1 MEVQMRAVWDID
13 FCIFDAV
20 SVAEEKF
27 ITATH
32 MPTGKVIELDNQSA
46 LWGDWRKKD
55 GGWIGIQNKLAGN
68 DFYKAEDFTVVPGH
82 RPRPFKT
89 RLEDEEGNIV
99 VGEMS
104 PFEGARKILDD
115 KIKSVHKQLGITS
128 YVCYTGRGEVFR
140 HDKAT
145 LLPYKGQREDMLRP
159 LLLDR
164 MKDYVVEHHN
174 GILVTG
180 PAETNIEADDAVSMA
195 TVAGY
200 DAWKKG
206 GKKDEDRVIAIAVD
220 KDGKQTNGWHFNPTK
235 DTEPRLIEGFGSLW
249 LDEKGNVDGAG
260 RMWLYY
266 QITAGDSADNY
277 KSNCFSDVSYA
288 SKGAYKDLKDC
299 KNDKEAFEAMVRVFK
314 KLYPK
319 EKVVEGC
326 KGPVKIDWL
335 YVMQE
340 MATMALMLRKPGD
353 KLDVKATLDKLE
365 IKYD

>member
-1 MEVQMRAVWDID
+1 MKAVWDID
-13 FCIFDAV
+13 FVIFDAV

-27 ITATH
+27 VTATH
-32 MPTGKVIELDNQSA
+32 RPTGKVIELDNA
-46 LWGDWRKKD
+46 TELWGHHKKKE
-55 GGWIGIQNKLAGN
+55 GGWIATQNKMSGN
-68 DFYKAEDFTVVPGH
+68 DFYKPEDFDVVPGH
-82 RPRPFKT
+82 RPRPFKIKM
-89 RLEDEEGNIV
+89 EDEEGNIV
-99 VGEMS
+99 TGEMS
-104 PFEGARKILDD
+104 PFEGAKKILDD
-115 KIKSVHKQLGITS
+115 KIKSVNKQLGITS

-140 HDKAT
+140 HHKAT
-145 LLPYKGQREDMLRP
+145 LMPYKGQRSDMLRP

-164 MKDYVVEHHN
+164 MKEYVIEKHN
-174 GILVTG
+174 GVLVEG
-180 PAETNIEADDAVSMA
+180 PPETNIEADDAVSMA

-200 DAWKKG
+200 EAWKKG
-206 GKKDEDRVIAIAVD
+206 GKKDSDKVIAIAVD

-235 DTEPRLIEGFGSLW
+235 DAVPRLIEGFGSLW
-249 LDEKGNVDGAG
+249 LDAKGEVDGNG

-288 SKGAYKDLKDC
+288 GKGAYNDLKDC
-299 KNDKEAFEAMVRVFK
+299 KTDKEAFEAMVRVFK

-319 EKVVEGC
+319 PKTVEGC
-326 KGPVKIDWL
+326 KGPVEINWL